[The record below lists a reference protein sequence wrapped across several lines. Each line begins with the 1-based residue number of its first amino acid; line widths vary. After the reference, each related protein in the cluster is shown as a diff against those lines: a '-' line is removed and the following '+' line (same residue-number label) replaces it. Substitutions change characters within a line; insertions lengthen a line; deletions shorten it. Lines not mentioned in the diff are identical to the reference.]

1 METSPLSVPAS
12 TDAVIPLPRAP
23 HHDDGSDQPRI
34 LITLPETARIL
45 GVGRSTVSR
54 LVRQGALECV
64 SIGSLRRVPLQ
75 SVHDFVDQLRADADG
90 N

>member
-1 METSPLSVPAS
+1 VDTSPPSVPPS

-23 HHDDGSDQPRI
+23 HDDGSDQPRI

-75 SVHDFVDQLRADADG
+75 SVHDFVDQLRADA
-90 N
+90 NRN

>member
-1 METSPLSVPAS
+1 METSPLSIPVPP
-12 TDAVIPLPRAP
+12 DAVIPLPRAP
-23 HHDDGSDQPRI
+23 HDDGSHQPRI

-75 SVHDFVDQLRADADG
+75 SVRDFVDQLRADADG
-90 N
+90 H

>member
-1 METSPLSVPAS
+1 VETSPLSVPAS
-12 TDAVIPLPRAP
+12 TDAVIPQPRAP
-23 HHDDGSDQPRI
+23 HDDGSDQPRI

-64 SIGSLRRVPLQ
+64 SIGSLRRVPLR

>member
-1 METSPLSVPAS
+1 METSPLSVPPS

-23 HHDDGSDQPRI
+23 HDDVSDQPRI

-75 SVHDFVDQLRADADG
+75 SVHDFVDQLRADANG

>member
-1 METSPLSVPAS
+1 MENTPLSVPAS

-23 HHDDGSDQPRI
+23 RDDASDQPRI

-75 SVHDFVDQLRADADG
+75 SVHDFVDHLRADAHG
-90 N
+90 R